1 MRVKPFKLGGLKIT
15 SEKVLEGS
23 GPVLDKQSE
32 HPIPSLLIPSSILP
46 QAYPDITPLEFTVK
60 STPSMHIQTLHRP
73 YRLVF

>member
-1 MRVKPFKLGGLKIT
+1 MRVEPLKLGGLKIT
-15 SEKVLEGS
+15 REKVLEVS

-32 HPIPSLLIPSSILP
+32 HPIPSLL
-46 QAYPDITPLEFTVK
+46 TPLEFTVK